1 MEFFK
6 KSAEEIIFKEIKKSL
21 IDLGIKFDQFTN
33 EKSFYEN
40 GDIDELLKALSDKK
54 LIYKKDDATW
64 FKSSSLGKEQDRVYI
79 KSSGEPTYR
88 VPDTAYHLNKI
99 RRNYDLIVDIFGAD
113 HADTYP
119 DVIIALKSL
128 GFKTDHIKVLLYQF
142 VTLIQNG
149 QKIKMSTRQA
159 NFITLDQLIE
169 ELGSDVVRYF
179 FVMRSMNSHLDFD
192 LDIAKDQSEKNPVF
206 YLQYAYARICNII
219 KQANKEKLNRNKS
232 NDLTLLEHEDE
243 VIMLKHMVRFPEII
257 DIAYENLE
265 PQYIANYLQQLAS
278 FFHKFYSHCKVITD
292 DADLTNARI
301 QLIKAVKIILS
312 NGFNILGISSPER
325 M

>member
-1 MEFFK
+1 M
-6 KSAEEIIFKEIKKSL
+6 IFNEIKDSL
-21 IDLGIKFDQFTN
+21 KNLDIQFDLFTN

-40 GDIDELLKALSDKK
+40 GKIDKLLDALTKKK
-54 LIYKKDDATW
+54 LIYKKNGATW
-64 FKSSSLGKEQDRVYI
+64 FNSSSLGKEQDRVYI

-88 VPDTAYHLNKI
+88 VPDTAYHIDKVE
-99 RRNYDLIVDIFGAD
+99 RGYDLIIDVFGAD

-119 DVIIALKSL
+119 DVIIALKAL
-128 GFKTDHIKVLLYQF
+128 GFSTDHIKVLLYQF
-142 VTLIQNG
+142 VTLIQDG
-149 QKIKMSTRQA
+149 EKVKMSTRQA
-159 NFITLDQLIE
+159 NFITLDNLIK
-169 ELGSDVVRYF
+169 ELGTDVIRYF

-219 KQANKEKLNRNKS
+219 KQANNKELSKVGSYNLS
-232 NDLTLLEHEDE
+232 LLIHENE
-243 VIMLKHMVRFPEII
+243 ITMLKHMAQFPEII
-257 DIAYENLE
+257 DTAYENLE

-278 FFHKFYSHCKVITD
+278 LFHKFYSHCKVITKD
-292 DADLTNARI
+292 NDLTIARI
-301 QLIKAVKIILS
+301 RLIKAVKVILK